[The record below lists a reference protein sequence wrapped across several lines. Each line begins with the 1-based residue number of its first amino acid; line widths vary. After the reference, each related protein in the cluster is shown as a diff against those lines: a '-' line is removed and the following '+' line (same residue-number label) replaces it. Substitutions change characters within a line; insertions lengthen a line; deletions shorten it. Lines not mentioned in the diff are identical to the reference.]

1 VRNGLIE
8 HGSGIID
15 SLRMLPRSLNI
26 NNVTAAL
33 IATVF
38 SLTGPIILL
47 INIANTARLTNQ
59 QTVTWLVS
67 IYFISGALMVFL
79 ALHYRQPI
87 AIAFS
92 LPGIVVV
99 GGLMKV
105 FSLNQMVGGYVF
117 AGLVLLFLG
126 TTGLIKKAVRYLPLP
141 IVMGMI
147 AGALLSYAVGIVTS
161 VQKDYMGAGLTV
173 AAFFATRLFSKKVPP
188 QAIALVVGIIVSMF
202 LMKSRMAAGS
212 LFCAPLLIT
221 PNFGFSAIVSIGVPI
236 LLLGLADFL
245 KGYGI
250 LQANEFDPPAN
261 AMITW
266 TGICSAIGALFLS
279 HSITVAGPITAITSC
294 KDAGPRE
301 SRWVASFLKGI
312 IQLLVAL
319 FAGLLVPF
327 LRSLPMTVAAV
338 LAGLAMVSLFTTAFE
353 VAFSSSNKLQ
363 MGAFFAFIVACSN
376 ISIYNI
382 SAPVWSLL
390 VGVIVSLIFEREN
403 VKVFLKVD
411 TANSAA

>member
-1 VRNGLIE
+1 MRNGLIE

-15 SLRMLPRSLNI
+15 SLRMLPRSFNI

-47 INIANTARLTNQ
+47 INIANTAHLTNQ

-147 AGALLSYAVGIVTS
+147 AGALLSYAVGMVTS
-161 VQKDYMGAGLTV
+161 VQKDYVGAGLTV

-188 QAIALVVGIIVSMF
+188 
-202 LMKSRMAAGS
+202 R
-212 LFCAPLLIT
+212 P
-221 PNFGFSAIVSIGVPI
+221 
-236 LLLGLADFL
+236 
-245 KGYGI
+245 
-250 LQANEFDPPAN
+250 
-261 AMITW
+261 
-266 TGICSAIGALFLS
+266 
-279 HSITVAGPITAITSC
+279 
-294 KDAGPRE
+294 
-301 SRWVASFLKGI
+301 
-312 IQLLVAL
+312 
-319 FAGLLVPF
+319 
-327 LRSLPMTVAAV
+327 
-338 LAGLAMVSLFTTAFE
+338 
-353 VAFSSSNKLQ
+353 
-363 MGAFFAFIVACSN
+363 
-376 ISIYNI
+376 
-382 SAPVWSLL
+382 
-390 VGVIVSLIFEREN
+390 
-403 VKVFLKVD
+403 
-411 TANSAA
+411 